1 MSTPI
6 VVQLQEMASDSKN
19 HLPDLLRKALLISSK
34 LGLNEFRSWVLSEL
48 NGYQSAEELPDY
60 RIIGSQLKVINP
72 YHGYQPFIIEDG
84 ELARLISEVK
94 IFESVESLQ
103 HLTSR
108 SNAKEKLTFP
118 FLPEQKAALMRMQS
132 GFAQLEPTRIIGSNQ
147 VKSVLEQVRTQLLD
161 WALLLESQGI
171 LGDGINFSAE
181 EKAIAT
187 ENQSSINI
195 HNFQGVLGNVSGGS
209 VNQTM
214 SMTVTPGNFDSLA
227 RYFRQQEVD
236 EEDIKSL
243 ELAISED
250 PEATKTGAFGP
261 KVSSWIGKM
270 TSKAADGT
278 WSVSVGAAGSLLA
291 TAIAKFYGL

>member
-34 LGLNEFRSWVLSEL
+34 LGLQEFRSWVLSEL
-48 NGYQSAEELPDY
+48 NGYESAEDIPDY

-84 ELARLISEVK
+84 EFARLVSEVK
-94 IFESVESLQ
+94 ISESVESLQ
-103 HLTSR
+103 HLISI
-108 SNAKEKLTFP
+108 SNRKEQLTFP
-118 FLPEQKAALMRMQS
+118 FPPEQKAALMRIQS
-132 GFAQLEPTRIIGSNQ
+132 GIAQLEPTRIIGRNQ
-147 VKSVLEQVRTQLLD
+147 VKSVLEQVRTRLLD
-161 WALLLESQGI
+161 WALQLESQGI

-187 ENQSSINI
+187 ENQSAINI
-195 HNFQGVLGNVSGGS
+195 QNFQGVLGNVSGGNVS
-209 VNQTM
+209 QTM

-236 EEDIKSL
+236 ETDIKSL
-243 ELAISED
+243 ELAISQD
-250 PEATKTGAFGP
+250 PEATETGAFGP
-261 KVSSWIGKM
+261 KVSAWIGKM

-278 WSVSVGAAGSLLA
+278 WAISVGAAGSLLA

>member
-34 LGLNEFRSWVLSEL
+34 LGLNDFRSWVLSEL
-48 NGYQSAEELPDY
+48 NGYQSAEDIPDY
-60 RIIGSQLKVINP
+60 RVIGSQLKVINP

-84 ELARLISEVK
+84 ELARLVSEVK

-103 HLTSR
+103 HLISR
-108 SNAKEKLTFP
+108 SNAQEQLTFP
-118 FLPEQKAALMRMQS
+118 FPPEQKAALMRMQG

-187 ENQSSINI
+187 ENQSAINI

-209 VNQTM
+209 VSQTM

-227 RYFRQQEVD
+227 RYFRQQDVN

-243 ELAISED
+243 ELAISQD
-250 PEATKTGAFGP
+250 PEATRTEAFGP